1 MPESLRALELL
12 VDLVVQVAVVEEPR
26 LGVDQRFDQVLV
38 RLAGVNVGEQS
49 LGEEELALFVLTFAL
64 VLTTVRK
71 LLQRWRKQSS
81 DVFVSEV

>member
-1 MPESLRALELL
+1 MYLIY
-12 VDLVVQVAVVEEPR
+12 
-26 LGVDQRFDQVLV
+26 G
-38 RLAGVNVGEQS
+38 
-49 LGEEELALFVLTFAL
+49 LFVLTFAL

>member
-1 MPESLRALELL
+1 MRELVIVVVCFAMCAFSIALLRYDPKLRKQ
-12 VDLVVQVAVVEEPR
+12 VDREAAE
-26 LGVDQRFDQVLV
+26 
-38 RLAGVNVGEQS
+38 AGPATMYLIYG
-49 LGEEELALFVLTFAL
+49 LFVLTFVL